1 MFHNNIIR
9 IFVLKLIYKIMDD
22 KTAEEKLNKIRNN
35 ISILGDAIYNTIDDT
50 IIEHELEMSL
60 TEVIEALL
68 NATKKVNN
76 RGIMQM
82 FKQ

>member
-1 MFHNNIIR
+1 
-9 IFVLKLIYKIMDD
+9 MDD